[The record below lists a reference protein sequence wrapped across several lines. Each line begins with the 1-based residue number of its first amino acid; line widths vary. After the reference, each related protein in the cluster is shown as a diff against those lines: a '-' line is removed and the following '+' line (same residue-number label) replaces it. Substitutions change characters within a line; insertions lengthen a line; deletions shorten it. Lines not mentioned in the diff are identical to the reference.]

1 MTPTPSNSSD
11 IASYLNHFDAM
22 KSAHTGAMLKLNDI
36 GQALTRCKKDLEA
49 TQEKSKEDETS
60 WRSRFRS
67 LRGEITNDMKQEHT
81 QRIVQRELAQE
92 YSALIDEMELDQQ
105 SAMLSCCT
113 SGKNYI
119 NAYNTAFVAY
129 ADSQWNAAMRSLS
142 PTLVR
147 AIKLKRMALSISGS
161 GQENQPGY
169 IEPETAI
176 KRLLGEKLTGA
187 AESAVIDIKGEP
199 VLEKIGL
206 HRPALTGVDMNLFA
220 LGLAGKM
227 KLGAELRA
235 KREALNK
242 GGK

>member
-1 MTPTPSNSSD
+1 MTTATSH
-11 IASYLNHFDAM
+11 ASTIDTHLKHFEAM
-22 KSAHTGAMLKLNDI
+22 KSAHTEAMLKLNDI

-81 QRIVQRELAQE
+81 QRIVQRELAEE
-92 YSALIDEMELDQQ
+92 YRALIEEMELDQQ
-105 SAMLSCCT
+105 SAMLSCCD

-119 NAYNTAFVAY
+119 RAYNTAFVTY
-129 ADSQWNAAMRSLS
+129 AESQWNAAMRSLS

-147 AIKLKRMALSISGS
+147 AIKLKRMALSIKGE
-161 GQENQPGY
+161 GQANQLGY
-169 IEPETAI
+169 VEPETAI
-176 KRLLGEKLTGA
+176 KQLLGEKLTDVA
-187 AESAVIDIKGEP
+187 ASAVLDIKGEP

-206 HRPALTGVDMNLFA
+206 HRPALTGVDMKMFG

-227 KLGAELRA
+227 KLQTELRE
-235 KREALNK
+235 KREALSK
-242 GGK
+242 GKK

>member
-1 MTPTPSNSSD
+1 MTTTSNASSLD
-11 IASYLNHFDAM
+11 GYLGHFEEM
-22 KSAHTGAMLKLNDI
+22 KSVHTQEMLKLNDI
-36 GQALTRCKKDLEA
+36 GQALARCKKDLEA

-81 QRIVQRELAQE
+81 QRIVQRELAEE
-92 YSALIDEMELDQQ
+92 YRALIDELELDQQ

-147 AIKLKRMALSISGS
+147 AIKLKRMALSISGL
-161 GQENQPGY
+161 GNENQPGY

-176 KRLLGEKLTGA
+176 KQLLGGKLAHA

-199 VLEKIGL
+199 VLERIGL
-206 HRPALTGVDMNLFA
+206 RRPALTGVDMNVFG

-235 KREALNK
+235 KREALSK
-242 GGK
+242 GRK

>member
-1 MTPTPSNSSD
+1 MTTTSNSSD
-11 IASYLNHFDAM
+11 IDGYLNHFDAM
-22 KSAHTGAMLKLNDI
+22 KVAHTQEMLKLNDI
-36 GQALTRCKKDLEA
+36 GQALVRCKKDLEA

-81 QRIVQRELAQE
+81 QRIVQRELAEE
-92 YSALIDEMELDQQ
+92 YRALIDEMELDQQ

-142 PTLVR
+142 STLVR
-147 AIKLKRMALSISGS
+147 AIKLKRMALSIDGE
-161 GQENQPGY
+161 GQENQLGY
-169 IEPETAI
+169 VEPEQAI
-176 KRLLGEKLTGA
+176 KQLLGEKLTDVA
-187 AESAVIDIKGEP
+187 ASAVLDIKGEP

-206 HRPALTGVDMNLFA
+206 HRPALTGVDMNMY
-220 LGLAGKM
+220 GLSPLSRRKFST
-227 KLGAELRA
+227 ELRE
-235 KREALNK
+235 KREALSK
-242 GGK
+242 GKK

>member
-1 MTPTPSNSSD
+1 MTTTPSNSSD
-11 IASYLNHFDAM
+11 IDGYLNHFDAM

-67 LRGEITNDMKQEHT
+67 LRGEITQEMKQEHT
-81 QRIVQRELAQE
+81 QRIVQRELAEE
-92 YSALIDEMELDQQ
+92 YRALIDEMELDQQ
-105 SAMLSCCT
+105 SAMLSCCD

-119 NAYNTAFVAY
+119 RAYNTAFVTY
-129 ADSQWNAAMRSLS
+129 AESQWNAAMRSLS

-147 AIKLKRMALSISGS
+147 AIKLKRMALSIKGE
-161 GQENQPGY
+161 GQANQLGY
-169 IEPETAI
+169 VEPETAI
-176 KRLLGEKLTGA
+176 KQLLGEKLTDVA
-187 AESAVIDIKGEP
+187 ASAVLDIKGEP

-206 HRPALTGVDMNLFA
+206 HRPALTGVDMKMFG

-227 KLGAELRA
+227 KLQTELRE
-235 KREALNK
+235 KREALSK
-242 GGK
+242 GKK